1 MASLGSFPAAD
12 VEKELNPGADKNFQV
27 DPVSSD
33 VAASKEVKDRV
44 EAAKKD
50 EKIDAL
56 QNFKTAI
63 IVSGMVVAVLVLVFF
78 SLRSLAITSTQQSEV
93 FPSQRRLMAQFL
105 RLPPPYS
112 SSCPPSLFHLKLGI
126 PTRVGRTRI
135 ANHFPVP
142 FSLRSSSALATD
154 DAPCNASSPSIKLA
168 SLAALKPYL
177 QSEWRPIIS
186 GWLCSAISVYSL
198 SRIVPLAGKLSSVMT
213 TENLMNLRS
222 EGLIL
227 GVLVLTRIVANYL
240 QQALLWEAA
249 LSCVCKVRVYV
260 FNRVLQRDLGFFEG
274 EKGILPGDVAYRI
287 TAEADDIADTVYSL
301 LNTIVPSTLQLSAM
315 ATQMLVISPVLS
327 LISALVIPSMALI
340 IGCLGE
346 KLRTI
351 SNKAQLSTAAM
362 SAYLNEVL
370 PSILFVKANNAES
383 SECIRFQ
390 LLASADVSACLK
402 KKQMKVLIPQIVQIM
417 FFGILFMFGASSFVV
432 SSGTFNCSTMVSF
445 ITSLVLL
452 IDPIQ
457 GVGKA
462 YNELKQGE
470 PAIERLFNLTL
481 FKSQVIDK
489 PDAVDLASITGEVK
503 VCGLSFTYGDSIT
516 PVLDGLDLH
525 IKAGETIALVGPSG
539 GGKTTLV
546 KLLLRLY
553 EPLSGSILIDGYDI
567 RNIQLESLRKHV
579 GLVSQ
584 DTVLFSGTIAEN
596 IGYRDLISGI
606 DMDRVKLAAQIANA
620 DEFIRSLP
628 DQYQTSVGPRG
639 SNFSGGQKQRLA
651 IARALYQNP
660 SILILDE
667 ATSALDSRSEFLVR
681 QALQRLLRN
690 RTVLVIAHRLETV
703 LMAERIF
710 MLNDGKLQQL
720 NHSDLLDV
728 AVAAAAAAALPSLI
742 MIRFQLCRFDA
753 VLLSTKM
760 DTSNPAVF
768 VNAELLRIHVG
779 RRVRAVIQVLRSEG
793 GNSVIGKSTDEQ
805 QLVIKGRPPGPLST
819 YVEVIGIADSN
830 QSIQA
835 EIWTNFGDVID
846 TVAYNNVCQL
856 ANGDFKHLFI

>member
-1 MASLGSFPAAD
+1 
-12 VEKELNPGADKNFQV
+12 
-27 DPVSSD
+27 
-33 VAASKEVKDRV
+33 
-44 EAAKKD
+44 
-50 EKIDAL
+50 
-56 QNFKTAI
+56 
-63 IVSGMVVAVLVLVFF
+63 
-78 SLRSLAITSTQQSEV
+78 
-93 FPSQRRLMAQFL
+93 MAQLL
-105 RLPPPYS
+105 RLPPPYY
-112 SSCPPSLFHLKLGI
+112 SSCSPSLFHLKLRI
-126 PTRVGRTRI
+126 PTRIGGTRI
-135 ANHFPVP
+135 ANHFPVS
-142 FSLRSSSALATD
+142 FSLRASSTLATD
-154 DAPCNASSPSIKLA
+154 AAPCNDSSPPIKLA
-168 SLAALKPYL
+168 SLTALKPYL

-198 SRIVPLAGKLSSVMT
+198 SRIVPLAGKLSSVMA
-213 TENLMNLRS
+213 TENLMSLRN

-240 QQALLWEAA
+240 QQAFLWEAA
-249 LSCVCKVRVYV
+249 LNCVYKVRVFV

-274 EKGILPGDVAYRI
+274 EKGILPGDVAHRI
-287 TAEADDIADTVYSL
+287 SAEAEDIADTVYSL
-301 LNTIVPSTLQLSAM
+301 LNTIIPSTLQLSAM

-340 IGCLGE
+340 IGLLGE

-383 SECIRFQ
+383 SERIRFK
-390 LLASADVSACLK
+390 LLASADLSACLK
-402 KKQMKVLIPQIVQIM
+402 KKQMKVLIPQIVQMM
-417 FFGILFMFGASSFVV
+417 FFGVLFMFGASSFVV
-432 SSGTFNCSTMVSF
+432 SSGIFNFFTMVSF

-481 FKSQVIDK
+481 FKSQVIEK

-516 PVLDGLDLH
+516 PVFDGLDLH
-525 IKAGETIALVGPSG
+525 INAGETIALVGPSG

-553 EPLSGSILIDGYDI
+553 EPLSGLILIDGYDI

-606 DMDRVKLAAQIANA
+606 NMDSVKLAAQIANA

-628 DQYQTSVGPRG
+628 DQYQTTVGPRG

-703 LMAERIF
+703 QMAERIF

-720 NHSDLLDV
+720 SHSDLLDGKHGSL
-728 AVAAAAAAALPSLI
+728 ATAL
-742 MIRFQLCRFDA
+742 
-753 VLLSTKM
+753 VL
-760 DTSNPAVF
+760 
-768 VNAELLRIHVG
+768 
-779 RRVRAVIQVLRSEG
+779 
-793 GNSVIGKSTDEQ
+793 
-805 QLVIKGRPPGPLST
+805 
-819 YVEVIGIADSN
+819 
-830 QSIQA
+830 
-835 EIWTNFGDVID
+835 
-846 TVAYNNVCQL
+846 
-856 ANGDFKHLFI
+856 